1 LIIFHFRVLLYYLVK
16 GILLIKSIFYFS
28 VIYKMANEKKGKVGL
43 SIRSR
48 NNKPKNASSND
59 ASKLKELNKAFE
71 APKNEKPAKKAKKEK
86 KEKKEKKPRKLN
98 AYMVFAIEVRE
109 SVKKNNP
116 TASII
121 EIAKKIGEK
130 WRAMSDS
137 EKAKYKK

>member
-1 LIIFHFRVLLYYLVK
+1 
-16 GILLIKSIFYFS
+16 
-28 VIYKMANEKKGKVGL
+28 MANDKKGKVAL

-48 NNKPKNASSND
+48 NNKPKNTSISND

-71 APKNEKPAKKAKKEK
+71 APNNEKPAKKAK

-98 AYMVFAIEVRE
+98 AYMVFAMEVRE
-109 SVKKNNP
+109 SVKKNHP

-121 EIAKKIGEK
+121 DIAKKIGAL
-130 WRAMSDS
+130 WRALSDS

>member
-1 LIIFHFRVLLYYLVK
+1 
-16 GILLIKSIFYFS
+16 
-28 VIYKMANEKKGKVGL
+28 MANEKKGKVAL
-43 SIRSR
+43 TIRSRR

-71 APKNEKPAKKAKKEK
+71 APKNSKNEKPAKNSNKEKPAKKAK

-98 AYMVFAIEVRE
+98 AYMVFAMEVRE
-109 SVKKNNP
+109 SVKKNHP
-116 TASII
+116 TASIT

-130 WRAMSDS
+130 WRAMSDA

>member
-1 LIIFHFRVLLYYLVK
+1 
-16 GILLIKSIFYFS
+16 
-28 VIYKMANEKKGKVGL
+28 MANEKKGKVSL
-43 SIRSR
+43 TIRSR
-48 NNKPKNASSND
+48 RNNSPKNVSSND

-98 AYMVFAIEVRE
+98 AYMVFAMEVRE
-109 SVKKNNP
+109 SVKKNHP
-116 TASII
+116 TASIT

-130 WRAMSDS
+130 WRAMSDA

>member
-1 LIIFHFRVLLYYLVK
+1 
-16 GILLIKSIFYFS
+16 
-28 VIYKMANEKKGKVGL
+28 MANDKKGKVGL
-43 SIRSR
+43 TVRSR
-48 NNKPKNASSND
+48 NNKPKNTSKSND

-71 APKNEKPAKKAKKEK
+71 ESKNGTNSKNEKPIKKAKKEK
-86 KEKKEKKPRKLN
+86 KEKKDKPKRPLN
-98 AYMVFAIEVRE
+98 AYMVFAMEVRE

-121 EIAKKIGEK
+121 DIAKKIGTL

>member
-1 LIIFHFRVLLYYLVK
+1 
-16 GILLIKSIFYFS
+16 
-28 VIYKMANEKKGKVGL
+28 MANEKKGKVGL
-43 SIRSR
+43 TIRSRR

-98 AYMVFAIEVRE
+98 AYMVFAMEVRE
-109 SVKKNNP
+109 SVKKNHP
-116 TASII
+116 TASIT

-130 WRAMSDS
+130 WRAMSDA

>member
-1 LIIFHFRVLLYYLVK
+1 
-16 GILLIKSIFYFS
+16 
-28 VIYKMANEKKGKVGL
+28 MAKEKKGKVGL
-43 SIRSR
+43 NIRSR
-48 NNKPKNASSND
+48 RNKPKNASSND

-71 APKNEKPAKKAKKEK
+71 APKNSKPAKKAKPAK

-98 AYMVFAIEVRE
+98 AYMVFAMEVRE

>member
-1 LIIFHFRVLLYYLVK
+1 
-16 GILLIKSIFYFS
+16 
-28 VIYKMANEKKGKVGL
+28 MANEKKGKVGL
-43 SIRSR
+43 TIRSR
-48 NNKPKNASSND
+48 RNKPKTASSNY

-71 APKNEKPAKKAKKEK
+71 APKNSKPAKKAKPAK

-98 AYMVFAIEVRE
+98 AYMVFAMEVRE
-109 SVKKNNP
+109 SVKKNHP

>member
-1 LIIFHFRVLLYYLVK
+1 
-16 GILLIKSIFYFS
+16 
-28 VIYKMANEKKGKVGL
+28 MANEKKGKVGL
-43 SIRSR
+43 NIRSR
-48 NNKPKNASSND
+48 RNKPKNASSND

-71 APKNEKPAKKAKKEK
+71 APKNSNKTKPAKKAKPAK

-98 AYMVFAIEVRE
+98 AYMVFAMEVRE

>member
-1 LIIFHFRVLLYYLVK
+1 
-16 GILLIKSIFYFS
+16 
-28 VIYKMANEKKGKVGL
+28 MANEKKGKVGL
-43 SIRSR
+43 NIRSR
-48 NNKPKNASSND
+48 RNKPKNASSND

-71 APKNEKPAKKAKKEK
+71 APKNSSKEKPAKKAKKEK

-98 AYMVFAIEVRE
+98 AYMVFAMEVRE
-109 SVKKNNP
+109 SVKKNHP

>member
-1 LIIFHFRVLLYYLVK
+1 
-16 GILLIKSIFYFS
+16 
-28 VIYKMANEKKGKVGL
+28 MANEKKGKVGL
-43 SIRSR
+43 NIRSR
-48 NNKPKNASSND
+48 RNKPKNASSND

-71 APKNEKPAKKAKKEK
+71 APKNSKPAKKAKPAK

>member
-1 LIIFHFRVLLYYLVK
+1 
-16 GILLIKSIFYFS
+16 
-28 VIYKMANEKKGKVGL
+28 MAKEKKGKVGL
-43 SIRSR
+43 NIRSR
-48 NNKPKNASSND
+48 RNKPKNASSND

-71 APKNEKPAKKAKKEK
+71 APKNSKQAKKAKPAK

-98 AYMVFAIEVRE
+98 AYMVFAMEVRE

>member
-1 LIIFHFRVLLYYLVK
+1 
-16 GILLIKSIFYFS
+16 
-28 VIYKMANEKKGKVGL
+28 MANEKKGKVGL
-43 SIRSR
+43 NIRSR
-48 NNKPKNASSND
+48 RNKPKNASSND

-71 APKNEKPAKKAKKEK
+71 APKNSNKEKPAKKAKPAK

>member
-1 LIIFHFRVLLYYLVK
+1 
-16 GILLIKSIFYFS
+16 
-28 VIYKMANEKKGKVGL
+28 MANDKKGKVSL
-43 SIRSR
+43 NIRRR
-48 NNKPKNASSND
+48 NNKPKTKNTSSND
-59 ASKLKELNKAFE
+59 ESKLKELNKAFDSS
-71 APKNEKPAKKAKKEK
+71 KNNKNKTKTEKPAKKDK

-98 AYMVFAIEVRE
+98 AYMVFAMEVRE

>member
-1 LIIFHFRVLLYYLVK
+1 
-16 GILLIKSIFYFS
+16 
-28 VIYKMANEKKGKVGL
+28 MENDKKGKVGL
-43 SIRSR
+43 TVRRSR
-48 NNKPKNASSND
+48 NNKTKNTLKSND

-71 APKNEKPAKKAKKEK
+71 ESKNGTNSKNEKPIKKAKKEK
-86 KEKKEKKPRKLN
+86 KEKKEKKDKPKRPLN
-98 AYMVFAIEVRE
+98 AYMVFAMEVRE

-121 EIAKKIGEK
+121 DIAKKIGAL

>member
-1 LIIFHFRVLLYYLVK
+1 
-16 GILLIKSIFYFS
+16 
-28 VIYKMANEKKGKVGL
+28 MANDKKGKVGL
-43 SIRSR
+43 NIRSR
-48 NNKPKNASSND
+48 RNKPKNASSND

-71 APKNEKPAKKAKKEK
+71 APKNSKPAKKAKPAK